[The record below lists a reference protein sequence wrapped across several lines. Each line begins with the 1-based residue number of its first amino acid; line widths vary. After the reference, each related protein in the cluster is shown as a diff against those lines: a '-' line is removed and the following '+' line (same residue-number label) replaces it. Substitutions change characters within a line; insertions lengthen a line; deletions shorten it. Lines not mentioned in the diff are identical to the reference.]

1 LRDLDAR
8 GLIERKTAKTD
19 LRRGVI
25 SISEK
30 GLKLME
36 VVAPSSEA
44 IYAAITR
51 RYGAKKLAELQDMLG
66 ALEASLAR
74 LEIVDDGDE

>member
-1 LRDLDAR
+1 
-8 GLIERKTAKTD
+8 
-19 LRRGVI
+19 VV

-30 GLKLME
+30 GVKLME

-51 RYGAKKLAELQDMLG
+51 RYGAKRLAELQEMLG
-66 ALEASLAR
+66 ALEASLGGPGAA
-74 LEIVDDGDE
+74 DDADE